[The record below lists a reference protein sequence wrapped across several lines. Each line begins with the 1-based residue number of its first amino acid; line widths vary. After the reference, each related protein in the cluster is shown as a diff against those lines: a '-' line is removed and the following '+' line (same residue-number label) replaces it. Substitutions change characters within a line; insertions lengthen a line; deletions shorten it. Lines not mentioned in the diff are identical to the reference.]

1 MNMNLSYFKRPSL
14 IYIYIYII
22 PNLSTKPSL
31 KFLMAIQLKAMC
43 PY

>member
-1 MNMNLSYFKRPSL
+1 MNMNLSYFKRLVS
-14 IYIYIYII
+14 YIYIVT
-22 PNLSTKPSL
+22 NLSTKPSL